1 MEAGNVNEF
10 LEKITY
16 QEEAVLYKGRKYFFN
31 PTGNESVGR
40 AKLDVD
46 LWTNDNQWEQDVL
59 HVEATTHSECVKKM
73 TAAPIWSGK
82 TFWEAESEM
91 TWTEW

>member
-1 MEAGNVNEF
+1 MEDGNVNEF

-16 QEEAVLYKGRKYFFN
+16 QEEALLFKGEKYFFN
-31 PTGNESVGR
+31 GWGPIGH
-40 AKLDVD
+40 AKLDVELLDQDD
-46 LWTNDNQWEQDVL
+46 LWVRNVFHIEGRTMQ
-59 HVEATTHSECVKKM
+59 ECVDEM
-73 TAAPIWSGK
+73 TKAPIWDGK